1 MEQSNKNNN
10 YFTVTATLFV
20 AALLISNIAAQKL
33 IPIGPFIFT
42 GGVLLFPITFI
53 FGDILTEVWS
63 YKKTRLIVWTGFAA
77 SFFMS
82 AFMYLVVKLPAAPGW
97 PFQHEFETT
106 FSLVP
111 RIVTA
116 SLLAYLCGEFL
127 NSYVLSKFKLKYKE
141 KKMGL
146 RFVLSTLLGEAADTI
161 IFATVALYG
170 VIPNEILITTI
181 WSGFLFKVI
190 YEIIALP
197 ISMPLTK
204 WMKKKSGY
212 DLYDTNTN
220 YNPFIIKSE
229 D

>member
-1 MEQSNKNNN
+1 MEQTSKNNN

-63 YKKTRLIVWTGFAA
+63 YQKTRVIVWIGFAA
-77 SFFMS
+77 SFFM
-82 AFMYLVVKLPAAPGW
+82 AAYLFLIVKIPPAPGW

-106 FSLVP
+106 FGLVP

-127 NSYVLSKFKLKYKE
+127 NSYVLAKFKLKFKE
-141 KKMGL
+141 RKMGV
-146 RFVLSTLLGEAADTI
+146 RFVLSTLVGEAADTI
-161 IFATVALYG
+161 VFATVALYG
-170 VIPNEILITTI
+170 VIPDNILFTTI

-190 YEIIALP
+190 YEILALP
-197 ISMPLTK
+197 ISIPLTK
-204 WMKKKSGY
+204 WIKKKSGY
-212 DLYDTNTN
+212 DLYDNKTNF
-220 YNPFIIKSE
+220 NPFILKSVK
-229 D
+229 